1 MLEPHQQNWFIGIL
15 IVFII
20 LASASFLLFLDQY
33 SGAQL

>member
-15 IVFII
+15 IVVII